1 MSVTWEPR
9 ISPPQLDEWAAPNGT
24 PRQDA
29 VLQAVSILLGVGT
42 ARLQTDLSS
51 GQSLEAIASSQH
63 VSINQLVS
71 TIAGALESS
80 RSDLASMQAQMI
92 AADIAQRTGAL
103 QIAPG
108 IEHDN
113 TDRGSS
119 SAPIRGVNNGAR
131 GRLDMQL

>member
-9 ISPPQLDEWAAPNGT
+9 ISTPQLDEWAGPNGT
-24 PRQDA
+24 PRQDS

-51 GQSLEAIASSQH
+51 GQSVEAIASSQH
-63 VSINQLVS
+63 VSTNQLVS

-80 RSDLASMQAQMI
+80 RSDLSSMQAQTI
-92 AADIAQRTGAL
+92 AGDIALRSGAL

-108 IEHDN
+108 IEYDN

-119 SAPIRGVNNGAR
+119 SAPIRGVNNSSG

>member
-1 MSVTWEPR
+1 
-9 ISPPQLDEWAAPNGT
+9 
-24 PRQDA
+24 
-29 VLQAVSILLGVGT
+29 
-42 ARLQTDLSS
+42 
-51 GQSLEAIASSQH
+51 
-63 VSINQLVS
+63 
-71 TIAGALESS
+71 
-80 RSDLASMQAQMI
+80 MQAQMI

-119 SAPIRGVNNGAR
+119 SAPIRGVNNGGR